1 MTGTHLMK
9 PISYSDKLNEMK
21 IFRIICLIGWGCL
34 TALSLQAQKK
44 VPHSFQYAAEA
55 SEEGELKE
63 LTQVSYSGTSS
74 IRLYFEEVQL
84 GPHSYLLLKGSD
96 GAEQKLNAEALQNWS
111 NSSAYFNGQ
120 SVKVSLYQAA
130 GEEVTLKLKE
140 LRVNK
145 STQTSQKTNT
155 STLAIENQAR
165 IESKPYLPSWAAAV
179 GRFTN
184 GETSYGTGWIAANG
198 AIVTDLNYGG
208 ADDIEVGGGYEMIN
222 EYDIIEF
229 NVPASNRDGTV
240 NHPAPDDQYP
250 LNKGYHLYRRIEGR
264 KELKG
269 FNFIRIQRYDI
280 GGVNAVGG
288 YTIVEALPNSTG
300 LRPGER
306 IGEYFQVIRHST
318 GLQMDNLEMELFHY
332 SRNNLGPINQTL
344 RKSTVE
350 LRNPFGWLTYV
361 SDKNRFL
368 VYDTPTVHPGF
379 WDRDMEGAPIVYPGS
394 NIAVGIHS
402 SGSEFAYSPSLGTG
416 FRDQDFRKHLGE
428 FFTTAMTYVD
438 QASPLDESNG
448 NIYQPYL
455 TVAEGVQQ
463 AADNDILNIARG
475 TYNESVTINKPLKL
489 SAPVGAVVIGAAG
502 GANSRTMQ
510 PNIPVALY
518 GDDPSTAFAEEE
530 DLLVEQASLKS
541 FPNPFTEHTELHY
554 TLIEESPVQ
563 VKVFDMLG
571 QEVQT
576 LVQEDQPEGEHSVQW
591 DGRNRQGQSMPTGL
605 YIMQLKTGEETSAV
619 RVMKQ

>member
-1 MTGTHLMK
+1 
-9 PISYSDKLNEMK
+9 MK

-55 SEEGELKE
+55 SEEGTLKE

-74 IRLYFEEVQL
+74 IRLYFDEVEL
-84 GPHSYLLLKGSD
+84 GPNSYLLLEGSD

-155 STLAIENQAR
+155 STMAIENQAR

-179 GRFTN
+179 GRFTD
-184 GETSYGTGWIAANG
+184 GVTSYGTGWIAANG

-208 ADDIEVGGGYEMIN
+208 IDDIEVGAGYEMIN

-240 NHPAPDDQYP
+240 NHPSPDNQYP
-250 LNKGYHLYRRIEGR
+250 LNKDYYYWRIIEGR
-264 KELKG
+264 LEYVG
-269 FNFIRIQRYDI
+269 MGFIRIQRYDI
-280 GGVNAVGG
+280 AGDPAVGG

-300 LRPGER
+300 QRPGER
-306 IGEYFQVIRHST
+306 IGEYFQVLRHGT

-332 SRNNLGPINQTL
+332 SRNDLGPINQTL

-350 LRNPFGWLTYV
+350 LRNPNAWLTYV

-402 SGSEFAYSPSLGTG
+402 YGAVGNTLFSPSLGTG

-428 FFTTAMTYVD
+428 FFTTAVTYVD

-463 AADNDILNIARG
+463 AADHDILNIARG
-475 TYNESVTINKPLKL
+475 FYNESVTINKPMTL

-502 GANSRTMQ
+502 EANSRMMRT
-510 PNIPVALY
+510 NIPAALY
-518 GDDPSTAFAEEE
+518 GDDPATAFAEEE
-530 DLLVEQASLKS
+530 DLLVEPSSLKS
-541 FPNPFTEHTELHY
+541 FPNPFTERTELHY
-554 TLIEESPVQ
+554 SLQEESPVQ
-563 VKVFDMLG
+563 VKVYDVMG
-571 QEVQT
+571 KEVQT
-576 LVQEDQPEGEHSVQW
+576 LVQEDQTEGEHKVQW
-591 DGRNRQGQSMPTGL
+591 DGRNRQGQNLPAGL
-605 YIMQLKTGEETSAV
+605 YIMQLKTGEETSSV
-619 RVMKQ
+619 RIMKQ